1 MTETPSGDQLQ
12 ERIVSKPQPVLE
24 FDAVAACIGDKQVLR
39 NIDLQ
44 IQAGEFI
51 GLVGPNGSGKTSL
64 IKTAIGQLTVRTG
77 TIRIAGF
84 DVRTQRLDAVAR
96 VGYAVDPEVLPQQ
109 LTGEQV
115 VKLAASAK
123 RLDDHTN
130 EVRTLLDLLK
140 LRPFFSDE
148 IGTYSTGTKQKV
160 SILMAL
166 LGKPPL
172 ILLDE
177 SLNSLDPVSVY
188 HLKKYL
194 SHLTKDCET
203 AVLLAS
209 HAIETV
215 EKICTRVAVLIEGRI
230 ETVLDRKYVEEY
242 RRQSG
247 KDLEEIFID
256 LIETPNPP
264 RGM

>member
-1 MTETPSGDQLQ
+1 M
-12 ERIVSKPQPVLE
+12 
-24 FDAVAACIGDKQVLR
+24 
-39 NIDLQ
+39 
-44 IQAGEFI
+44 
-51 GLVGPNGSGKTSL
+51 
-64 IKTAIGQLTVRTG
+64 
-77 TIRIAGF
+77 
-84 DVRTQRLDAVAR
+84 
-96 VGYAVDPEVLPQQ
+96 
-109 LTGEQV
+109 
-115 VKLAASAK
+115 KLAASAK
-123 RLDDHTN
+123 RLVDPTD
-130 EVRTLLDLLK
+130 EVQTLLDLLD
-140 LRPFFSDE
+140 LRQFFSNE

-177 SLNSLDPVSVY
+177 SLNSLDPVSAY

-194 SHLTKDCET
+194 SHLTRDGET

-215 EKICTRVAVLIEGRI
+215 EKICTSVAVLIEGRI

-247 KDLEEIFID
+247 KDLEDIFID
-256 LIETPNPP
+256 VVLS
-264 RGM
+264 R